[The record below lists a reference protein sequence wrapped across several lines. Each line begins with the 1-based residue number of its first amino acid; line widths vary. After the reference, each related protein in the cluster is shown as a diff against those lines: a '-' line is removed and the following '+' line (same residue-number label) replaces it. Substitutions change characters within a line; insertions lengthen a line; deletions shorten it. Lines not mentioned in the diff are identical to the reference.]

1 MSHNPGDLDIPEDN
15 REIAIHLRNI
25 RVDLYNLTR
34 RVSELEG
41 AIQTDRQS
49 RGKSFE
55 DRAWGLI
62 GAVVGGILI
71 FVLTKGLGQVP

>member
-1 MSHNPGDLDIPEDN
+1 MEFQPGDLDIPEDN

-25 RVDLYNLTR
+25 RMDIYNLTK

-41 AIQTDRQS
+41 AIQTDRQT

-55 DRAWGLI
+55 DRVWGFV
-62 GAVVGGILI
+62 GALVGGIML
-71 FVLTKGLGQVP
+71 FLLTKGLG

>member
-1 MSHNPGDLDIPEDN
+1 MEFQPGDLDIPEDN

-25 RVDLYNLTR
+25 RMDIFNLTK

-41 AIQTDRQS
+41 AIQTDRQT

-55 DRAWGLI
+55 DSVWGFV
-62 GAVVGGILI
+62 GALVGGIML
-71 FVLTKGLGQVP
+71 FLLTKGLG

>member
-1 MSHNPGDLDIPEDN
+1 MDHNTRDLDIPEDN

-25 RVDLYNLTR
+25 RMDLFNLTK

-41 AIQTDRQS
+41 AIQVDRQA

-71 FVLTKGLGQVP
+71 FLLTKGLGGA